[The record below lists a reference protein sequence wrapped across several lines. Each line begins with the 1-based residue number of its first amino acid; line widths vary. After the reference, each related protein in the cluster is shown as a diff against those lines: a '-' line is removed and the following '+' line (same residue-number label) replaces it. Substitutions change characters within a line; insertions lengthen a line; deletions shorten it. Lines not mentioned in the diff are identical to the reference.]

1 MNPGHVEGFALE
13 VGKPIGDI
21 DSVANPM
28 GGELV
33 GTINGAPNVGNGTD
47 EYRQQ
52 CRQMNIKPHAS
63 EGKHQG
69 YERRQAKK
77 RR

>member
-1 MNPGHVEGFALE
+1 MNPGHVEGLALE
-13 VGKPIGDI
+13 VGKPIGNI
-21 DSVANPM
+21 DSVANSM

-33 GTINGAPNVGNGTD
+33 GAINGAPNVGDGTD

-52 CRQMNIKPHAS
+52 CRQMNIKPHAG